1 MAQSSRRAL
10 SRREFLSFGIMGLAA
25 GGALALYPPQG
36 ASAQDPAPAPAQ
48 PAQTE
53 PNLEQMIGQMLLVG
67 FRGMEPAGDN
77 PIVADIR
84 DRHLGGVVLFDYDVA
99 AKSTERNIRSPEQV
113 KSLIAGL
120 QKWALTPLLVAVDQE
135 GGKVNRLKAAYGF
148 PPSVTEQ
155 YLGMRNVPALTRK
168 YAERMADA
176 MHTAG
181 INLNLAPVV
190 DLNLN
195 PQNPVIG
202 AIGRSYSADPV
213 VVTRQAST
221 LINEH
226 HKYGVLCTLKH
237 FPGHG
242 SSTKDSHE
250 GFVDVTGTWQE
261 IELEPYKRLIQ
272 AGLADAVMTAH
283 IFNANLDPK
292 YPATLSPAVITGLL
306 RQRLG
311 YEGVV
316 ISDDMQMG
324 AIRDLWSFPEALRR
338 TIEAGVDIIAIANN
352 LVYEP
357 DVTARAIQIISDL
370 VAKGTLS
377 RERIKQSYTRITALK
392 QRLAA

>member
-1 MAQSSRRAL
+1 MAQSSKRAL

-25 GGALALYPPQG
+25 GGALALDPSQAPVQAAWAQAPQ
-36 ASAQDPAPAPAQ
+36 APA
-48 PAQTE
+48 E
-53 PNLEQMIGQMLLVG
+53 PSLEQMIGQMLLVG

-84 DRHLGGVVLFDYDVA
+84 DRNLGGVVLFDYDVA

-120 QKWALTPLLVAVDQE
+120 QKWAPTPLLVAVDQE
-135 GGKVNRLKAAYGF
+135 GGRVNRLSPDRGF
-148 PPSVTEQ
+148 PATVTEQ
-155 YLGMRNVPALTRK
+155 YLGLRNVPALTRK
-168 YAERMADA
+168 YAERMAAA

-181 INLNLAPVV
+181 FNLNLAPVV

-202 AIGRSYSADPV
+202 HYERSFSADPAV
-213 VVTRQAST
+213 VARQAST
-221 LINEH
+221 VINAH
-226 HKYGVLCTLKH
+226 HKNGVLCTLKH

-242 SSTKDSHE
+242 SSTKDSHA

-261 IELEPYKRLIQ
+261 SELEPYRQLIQ

-283 IFNANLDPK
+283 IFNARLDPK

-311 YEGVV
+311 YDGVV
-316 ISDDMQMG
+316 ISDDLQMG
-324 AIRDLWSFPEALRR
+324 AIRDLWPFPEALRR
-338 TIEAGVDIIAIANN
+338 TIEAGVDIIAIGNN
-352 LVYEP
+352 LAYEP
-357 DVTARAIQIISDL
+357 DVTARALQIIKDL
-370 VAKGTLS
+370 VAQGTLS
-377 RERIKQSYTRITALK
+377 RARIAQSYARIMALK